1 VHYPAISEIVK
12 KTAQEYGIPYHEKTT
27 FREALREHI
36 AFLRMQGVPKLSE
49 IGG

>member
-1 VHYPAISEIVK
+1 VK
-12 KTAQEYGIPYHEKTT
+12 KTAAEYGVPYYEKNT
-27 FREALREHI
+27 FGEALREHI